1 VTATLNNLL
10 SFLSKTSQ
18 PPEDQVRIFFS
29 AWVTLENEAGKEIT
43 YRIVGADEL
52 DPKKQYISL
61 DSPLARAL
69 LKKTFDDEVAIKNEL
84 KESRYTVVDINY
96 GKP

>member
-1 VTATLNNLL
+1 M
-10 SFLSKTSQ
+10 
-18 PPEDQVRIFFS
+18 FFS
-29 AWVTLENEAGKEIT
+29 AWVTLENEAGEEMT

-52 DPKKQYISL
+52 DPKKRYISL

-84 KESRYTVVDINY
+84 KETRYIVVDIHY
-96 GKP
+96 GNR